1 MFANVRLISLDLN
14 VKKVSHNTFLF
25 LKKKSFS
32 LCPIFD
38 KLKSV
43 LLNNILMIVAFA
55 SYMLISQKKRL
66 RLVFIFLLSPSL
78 NAILPTHLSSINLF
92 NILFIYCANFEIT
105 QVILNFK

>member
-14 VKKVSHNTFLF
+14 VKKVSNSTFF
-25 LKKKSFS
+25 KKKSFS

-66 RLVFIFLLSPSL
+66 RLVFIFY
-78 NAILPTHLSSINLF
+78 F
-92 NILFIYCANFEIT
+92 NPH
-105 QVILNFK
+105 